1 MLTSKLQT
9 TSQAFSQLK
18 NLTGKETALGKAA
31 GIAEATINT
40 YLAASKA
47 LATIP
52 PFGQVAAAAAIASGL
67 KNVSQI
73 IGVNTKFAHGVIGLQ
88 GAGSETSDS
97 IDAKVEQRENRL

>member
-1 MLTSKLQT
+1 M
-9 TSQAFSQLK
+9 
-18 NLTGKETALGKAA
+18 GKAA

-47 LATIP
+47 LQHS

-88 GAGSETSDS
+88 GAGSGN
-97 IDAKVEQRENRL
+97 V